1 MTGVSGVMVGT
12 GRGPGAEAGGGGRGQ
27 EAGAG
32 GGRHLGRDQEV
43 EGQGAG
49 VEGVE
54 GQGATVEGAIPEA
67 GARTPSQAETRDPSQ
82 GAGAEQRGL
91 LTAYIETGLL
101 TTLKQPYISLLCDL
115 DQLKTPLPPLRK
127 DIVLCET

>member
-32 GGRHLGRDQEV
+32 GGQHLGRDQEV

-91 LTAYIETGLL
+91 LTGYIETGLL
-101 TTLKQPYISLLCDL
+101 TTLKQPSLYF
-115 DQLKTPLPPLRK
+115 PFM
-127 DIVLCET
+127 